1 MWSSYQT
8 NRVEE
13 QVTNPVEGDSFLG
26 GSSEPERGYNAQ
38 REIGKRNTTKGK
50 QYQPVEVLFL
60 LDRVSEGRNTHVH
73 SEGVCYDRH
82 SNQPS
87 SPIKLENNIT
97 NCYGLHESGC
107 ITVVMCVI

>member
-38 REIGKRNTTKGK
+38 REIGKRNATKRK
-50 QYQPVEVLFL
+50 QYQPVEVLLL
-60 LDRVSEGRNTHVH
+60 LDRVSEGWNTLVYNK
-73 SEGVCYDRH
+73 GVCYDGH
-82 SNQPS
+82 SCHPS
-87 SPIKLENNIT
+87 PPIKLEKNIT
-97 NCYGLHESGC
+97 NCYGLHESGSV
-107 ITVVMCVI
+107 TVVMCVI